1 MASNA
6 RRLSDSTAP
15 VASWSFVVLFA
26 ELSYAVPLA
35 FFFFVCFL
43 YIVSP

>member
-35 FFFFVCFL
+35 FFFFCFL